1 MSSSLSDI
9 LKRIRNTIVLILS
22 DQILRKV
29 VKEKTAAE
37 MWSKLEQLYMTKS
50 LSNRIYL
57 KKKFYGF
64 KMDENKSIDENI
76 NEFTQLI
83 FDLEI
88 LEVEVDD
95 EDQANFFFFFY

>member
-76 NEFTQLI
+76 NEFT
-83 FDLEI
+83 
-88 LEVEVDD
+88 
-95 EDQANFFFFFY
+95 

>member
-1 MSSSLSDI
+1 MSSSLSDKEKSDI
-9 LKRIRNTIVLILS
+9 LKRTRNTIVLTLS

-76 NEFTQLI
+76 NEFTKLI

-95 EDQANFFFFFY
+95 ED